1 MTVHQV
7 TTSPST
13 PGSVIARTQ
22 DERKAETRARLLS
35 AAADLFASGGVD
47 SASVDA
53 IAEAADRTS
62 GSVYAHFGGKQG
74 LLLALAEGFQDDLA
88 AVISAEFIA
97 REELAGRLLGLWQ
110 NVAHHP
116 REAGGAWFLLEV
128 ELWLRA
134 ARDPELT
141 GPLADRYRQ
150 VHDLMRFEFTRW
162 VEEFDLAPTVSIDQ
176 LPQAVMGTLMG
187 LNMQRLVAPDTVTDE
202 TAVAVLLSLF
212 GATD

>member
-1 MTVHQV
+1 MA
-7 TTSPST
+7 T
-13 PGSVIARTQ
+13 PPGTGPAIARTQ
-22 DERKAETRARLLS
+22 DERKAETRRRLLS
-35 AAADLFASGGVD
+35 AAADLFATGGVD
-47 SASVDA
+47 GASVDA
-53 IAEAADRTS
+53 IAGAAERTS

-110 NVAHHP
+110 NIAHHP
-116 REAGGAWFLLEV
+116 GEDGGTWFLLEV

-134 ARDPELT
+134 ARDPDLG

-150 VHDLMRFEFTRW
+150 VHDLMRFEFTNW
-162 VEEFDLAPTVSIDQ
+162 VNQFDLAPTVPVER

-187 LNMQRLVAPDTVTDE
+187 LNMQRLVAPDTVDDQ
-202 TAVAVLLSLF
+202 TAVAALLALF
-212 GATD
+212 GATAADAT